1 MGERARNRDWSRTH
15 YARNEHRKEPV
26 VAQKKWPTWMVVVAF
41 LILIP
46 PIVWGLSVAFNIV
59 AAMSM
64 GGVLLI
70 VLIVWLFTRLKKRVG
85 A

>member
-1 MGERARNRDWSRTH
+1 
-15 YARNEHRKEPV
+15 
-26 VAQKKWPTWMVVVAF
+26 MVVVAV

-46 PIVWGLSVAFNIV
+46 PIVWGLTVAFNIV

-70 VLIVWLFTRLKKRVG
+70 VLIVWLFMRLRSKVG